1 MILILG
7 GVEMRGKKWRRY
19 YNIISVICLTVLVFG
34 SGYYLIEKKQAQIRK
49 AVNANTSS
57 EDMVIPGGMP
67 IGIYLET
74 DGIMVLGTD
83 EVTGND
89 GMTYEPAAHLV
100 KSGDYIIAFNRKGIS
115 EKSELLS
122 EMKKNNGEEVVLRI
136 RRKNNYINVR
146 IKPVLDVENKS
157 KLGIWVRDNT
167 QGLGTITY
175 LCSDCKFGALGHG
188 IHDMDTSKLLE
199 ISEGKV
205 YDTSIR
211 SIEKGTSGTPGGME
225 GIIVYN
231 RYNILGT
238 ITKNTENGIYGT
250 IDRVDSLFKEQTP
263 MKIMKKE
270 EIKEGPAKIRCSING
285 EVKDYEIRITKID
298 THTKEVNKG
307 LEIEVTDPKLLH
319 LTGGIIQGMSGSP
332 IIQNGKMAGAVTHV
346 FVQNAS
352 KGYGIFIENMIENDE

>member
-1 MILILG
+1 
-7 GVEMRGKKWRRY
+7 MRGEKRKRY
-19 YNIISVICLTVLVFG
+19 CEILSVVCLTVLLFG
-34 SGYYLIEKKQAQIRK
+34 SGYYLMEENNTQLRQE
-49 AVNANTSS
+49 VNANTSS

-74 DGIMVLGTD
+74 EGIMVLGTD
-83 EVTGND
+83 EVTGVD
-89 GMTYEPAAHLV
+89 GMSYEPAAHLI
-100 KSGDYIIAFNRKGIS
+100 KSGDYIVAFNRKEIS
-115 EKSELLS
+115 EKSDLLS
-122 EMKKNNGEEVVLRI
+122 EMKKNEGEEVVLRV
-136 RRKNNYINVR
+136 RRKDNYINIR
-146 IKPVLDVENKS
+146 IKPVVDAENKS

-175 LCSDCKFGALGHG
+175 LRSDCKFGALGHG

-211 SIEKGTSGTPGGME
+211 SIEKGTNGTPGGME

-250 IDRVDSLFKEQTP
+250 IDRVDSLFKDQTP
-263 MKIMKKE
+263 MKILKKE
-270 EIKEGPAKIRCSING
+270 EIKEGPAKIRCAIDG

-298 THTKEVNKG
+298 IHTKEVNKG
-307 LEIEVTDPKLLH
+307 LEIEVTDPELLR

-332 IIQNGKMAGAVTHV
+332 IIQDGKMAGAVTHV

-352 KGYGIFIENMIENDE
+352 KGYGIFIENMMKNDE